1 MKTYRVVIVGP
12 AQKQWRNYYDCILN
26 SCGQQPADNTQADL
40 RATIV
45 DLMRTAGSRP
55 LYYEEPIA
63 AAMGYRRINFVEG
76 HHFFTLYRVV
86 GDEAVIEYVA
96 NFRRSVRKMIQ
107 DTF

>member
-55 LYYEEPIA
+55 LYLKNRLPLQWDIVASISWKVITFSCFTEWSVMKPSSNMWPISA
-63 AAMGYRRINFVEG
+63 
-76 HHFFTLYRVV
+76 
-86 GDEAVIEYVA
+86 EACE
-96 NFRRSVRKMIQ
+96 R
-107 DTF
+107 

>member
-1 MKTYRVVIVGP
+1 MKNYHVVIVNP
-12 AQKQWRNYYDCILN
+12 AQKQWRHYYDRIRDY
-26 SCGQQPADNTQADL
+26 CGQQSSDNTQADF

-45 DLMRTAGSRP
+45 DLMRTAGSRS
-55 LYYEEPIA
+55 LYYEEPLA

-76 HHFFTLYRVV
+76 HHFFMLYRVV

>member
-12 AQKQWRNYYDCILN
+12 AQKQWRNYYDRILN

>member
-1 MKTYRVVIVGP
+1 
-12 AQKQWRNYYDCILN
+12 
-26 SCGQQPADNTQADL
+26 
-40 RATIV
+40 
-45 DLMRTAGSRP
+45 

-76 HHFFTLYRVV
+76 HHFFMLYRVV

>member
-12 AQKQWRNYYDCILN
+12 AQKQWRNYYDRILN

-63 AAMGYRRINFVEG
+63 AAMGYRCINFVEG

-107 DTF
+107 KAF

>member
-12 AQKQWRNYYDCILN
+12 AQKQWRNYYDRILEY
-26 SCGQQPADNTQADL
+26 CGRQPADNTQADF
-40 RATIV
+40 RATVV

-55 LYYEEPIA
+55 LYYEEPLA

-76 HHFFTLYRVV
+76 HHYFMLYRMV

-96 NFRRSVRKMIQ
+96 HFRRSVKKMMTGI
-107 DTF
+107 

>member
-12 AQKQWRNYYDCILN
+12 AQKQWRNYYDRILN
-26 SCGQQPADNTQADL
+26 ACGQQPADNTQADL

-63 AAMGYRRINFVEG
+63 AAMV
-76 HHFFTLYRVV
+76 
-86 GDEAVIEYVA
+86 EYV
-96 NFRRSVRKMIQ
+96 SVNVD
-107 DTF
+107 DTTCVVKDELLPPPCSA

>member
-1 MKTYRVVIVGP
+1 MKTYHVVIVGP

-26 SCGQQPADNTQADL
+26 SCGQQPTDNTQADL

-45 DLMRTAGSRP
+45 DLMSTAGSRP

-76 HHFFTLYRVV
+76 HHFFMLYRVV

>member
-1 MKTYRVVIVGP
+1 MNTYRVVIVAP
-12 AQKQWRNYYDCILN
+12 AQKQWRNYYDRILN

-63 AAMGYRRINFVEG
+63 AAMGYRRVNFVEG
-76 HHFFTLYRVV
+76 QHFMLYRVV

>member
-12 AQKQWRNYYDCILN
+12 AQKQWRNYYDRILN
-26 SCGQQPADNTQADL
+26 ACGQQPADNTQADL

-63 AAMGYRRINFVEG
+63 AAMGYRRVNFVEG
-76 HHFFTLYRVV
+76 HHYFMLYRVV

>member
-26 SCGQQPADNTQADL
+26 ACGQQPADNTQADL

>member
-63 AAMGYRRINFVEG
+63 AAIGYRRINFVEG

-107 DTF
+107 DTY